1 MVKEGIVIGKRYE
14 IVSKIG
20 SGGMADVYKGRDTM
34 LNRYVAIKVLKK
46 EYRADENFVRKF
58 HSEAEA
64 AAGLMN
70 PNIVNVYDVGQDRG
84 LYYIVMEFVEG
95 ITLKEYIKRKGKLA
109 HKEIV
114 SIAIQMCNGIGAAH
128 DADIIHR
135 DIKPQNI
142 MISKDGTVKVTD
154 FGIAKS
160 TSSNT
165 ISSNAMGSVHYTSP
179 EQARGGFSDARS
191 DIYSIGIT
199 LYEMATGEVPFDG
212 DSTVAVAMK
221 HLQEEMTPPSELV
234 PDIPYSL
241 EQIILKCCQ
250 KTPERRYQNTSELV
264 DDLKRSL
271 VDPDGDFVVIPPI
284 QPSDTRIL
292 TEEELD
298 DVRENYGLDD
308 EDEEEGEEEYED
320 EEDEDEDEEE
330 EEEEDDE
337 SSSGMRRL
345 SRILLI
351 VAIIIVAFIAIYA
364 IGRAAGIFGNNEEL
378 DLEEDDGMVEV
389 PNVVGMTADEAKTAL
404 NSLNLGYKVSSYQ
417 ESEKYDE
424 GIVTSQSV
432 SVGERVEPN
441 TVVTVVVSSGKV
453 ATEVQVPDVS
463 GMDESSAQKKLE
475 DAGFTVGT
483 SNFVYSSNYDE
494 GIVIETSPAAGSTVS
509 KDTEIIMSVSRGAQK
524 ITVPNVVGMNDDDAQ
539 AALKSAGLSVTA
551 TYQYSDSV
559 SAGKVISQ
567 SVGAGNKVSS
577 GTTVNIVVSNGS
589 NSISVKSFVGS
600 YEDALLEWASE
611 NGLKTNKSS
620 QQYTADSNYPEGTI
634 ISQSPSS
641 GSVTK
646 GSTITYVLSL
656 GKEPE
661 AEPEPDTD
669 TTEDTDGTQ
678 KAEE

>member
-95 ITLKEYIKRKGKLA
+95 ITLKEYIKRKGRLA

-234 PDIPYSL
+234 DDIPYSL

-250 KTPERRYQNTSELV
+250 KSPERRYQNTSELV

-284 QPSDTRIL
+284 QPADTRIL
-292 TEEELD
+292 TEEDLD

-308 EDEEEGEEEYED
+308 EDEEEGEEEYDEEGED
-320 EEDEDEDEEE
+320 EEGEDEEE
-330 EEEEDDE
+330 EGEDEE
-337 SSSGMRRL
+337 SNTGMRRL

-364 IGRAAGIFGNNEEL
+364 IGRAVGIFGNNEEL

-389 PNVVGMTADEAKTAL
+389 PNVVGMTEDEAKKAL

-417 ESEKYDE
+417 DSEKYDE

-432 SVGERVEPN
+432 AFGERVEPN
-441 TVVTVVVSSGKV
+441 TVVTVIVSSGLV
-453 ATEVQVPDVS
+453 GTEVQVPDVS

-475 DAGFTVGT
+475 DAGLVVGT
-483 SNFVYSSNYDE
+483 SNFVYSGSYDE
-494 GIVIETSPAAGSTVS
+494 GVVIETSPAAGSTV
-509 KDTEIIMSVSRGAQK
+509 KKETEVIMSVSRGTQK
-524 ITVPNVVGMNDDDAQ
+524 VTVPNVVGMNDDDAQ
-539 AALKSAGLSVTA
+539 ATLKSAGLAVTA

-559 SAGKVISQ
+559 AAGKVASQ
-567 SVGAGNKVSS
+567 SVSAGNKVSE

-600 YEDALLEWASE
+600 SEEALLDWASE
-611 NGLKTNKSS
+611 NGMKTNKSA
-620 QQYTADSNYPEGTI
+620 QQYTDDPNYPEGTI

-661 AEPEPDTD
+661 PEPEPEPAED
-669 TTEDTDGTQ
+669 TTGTEQ
-678 KAEE
+678 AEE